1 MRNPLKAG
9 WSGLGIDLGTVN
21 TLICDQNARVL
32 LNEPS
37 VVTINRNT
45 SEIEAVGHEARRMLG
60 RTPRDLEVIFPLR
73 DGVINSFDLTRDMLM
88 RFLQKIDSVP
98 RFMGTRLVICVPTET
113 TQIERRAVRQIGS
126 ALKASETFV
135 VEEPIAGAYGA
146 GFPVDAPRGSMIVD
160 VGGGTTEIAVISLG
174 SIVCSGSV
182 RVGGTHMDEAIVM
195 HVRRK
200 HHMLIGSAT
209 AERLKVELGSAQSP
223 GKGTAALQVKGHDLI
238 SRLPKIMSLSSH
250 DVYEA
255 IENFVRQIMGAIR
268 RTLERTPPEL
278 AADISESGITLT
290 GGGTLLPGL
299 AERIEKEVHVPVAQV
314 ADPLLCVA
322 IGAARLLSRSELLSR
337 VQLRNL

>member
-9 WSGLGIDLGTVN
+9 WSGLGVDLGTVN
-21 TLICDQNARVL
+21 TLICDQNARIL

-37 VVTINRNT
+37 VVTINRKT

-73 DGVINSFDLTRDMLM
+73 DGVINSFDLTRDMLLL
-88 RFLQKIDSVP
+88 FLRKIDSVP

-113 TQIERRAVRQIGS
+113 TQIERRAVRQIGA
-126 ALKASETFV
+126 ALKASETYV

-146 GFPVDAPRGSMIVD
+146 GFSVDQPRGSMIVD

-182 RVGGTHMDEAIVM
+182 RVGGTHMDEAIVT
-195 HVRRK
+195 HIRRK

-209 AERLKVELGSAQSP
+209 AERLKVELGTADTP
-223 GKGTAALQVKGHDLI
+223 GRNNSIQVKGHDLI
-238 SRLPKIMSLSSH
+238 SRLPKITSLTSG

-255 IENFVRQIMGAIR
+255 IGVFIAQIMAAIR

-278 AADISESGITLT
+278 AADISVGGITLT
-290 GGGTLLPGL
+290 GGGTLLAGL
-299 AERIEKEVHVPVAQV
+299 AERIEREVQVPVKMV
-314 ADPLLCVA
+314 SDPLLCVA
-322 IGAARLLSRSELLSR
+322 IGAARLLNRSDLLSR